1 MGFLLGR
8 KPVAQELPDKVKE
21 DLIAKF
27 ALEPGTVDKMR
38 FSGKKGR
45 YSNRPVQYFRIYDPD
60 LISHGAPAK
69 VKYEDFQLDM
79 AGDRKALLFDGH
91 IEKDGH
97 VLLTDRRAPT
107 PASPKPGV
115 PGQ

>member
-21 DLIAKF
+21 GLIAKF
-27 ALEPGTVDKMR
+27 ALETGTVDKMR

-60 LISHGAPAK
+60 LISHGEPAK
-69 VKYEDFQLDM
+69 VKYNDFQLDM

-97 VLLTDRRAPT
+97 ILLTDRRAPT

-115 PGQ
+115 AG